1 MKSSKL
7 ELIALI
13 IITLVVLGAAFITF
27 FMPRGSGELISN
39 ILLTLGAITYV
50 GFSVISF
57 QRFDAKIR
65 SLKEELEG
73 IKISL
78 AEKTKALEDEN
89 KLRIGTEIERD
100 RLAKELDE
108 SESER
113 KRLEAE
119 LSNSDD

>member
-113 KRLEAE
+113 KRLEAK

>member
-27 FMPRGSGELISN
+27 FMPPGSGELISN
-39 ILLTLGAITYV
+39 LLLTLGAITYV
-50 GFSVISF
+50 AFSVISF

-73 IKISL
+73 VKISL

-108 SESER
+108 SEAVR